1 MSVFM
6 LFVSLCFSVSQYSN
20 VQYLCYCV
28 IVYVFSVSQYSNVSI
43 YVICFSVFQ
52 CGPGTVMSV
61 FMLFVSLCFS
71 VSQYSYVSIYV
82 IGISMFQCVPV
93 QLCQYLCYLYL
104 CVSVCPSTVMS
115 VSMLSCISV
124 CFSVSQ
130 YSNVSIY
137 VICISVFQCVP
148 VQ

>member
-20 VQYLCYCV
+20 VSINVIRIAVFQCVPVQLCQYLCYLYL
-28 IVYVFSVSQYSNVSI
+28 YVSVCPS
-43 YVICFSVFQ
+43 
-52 CGPGTVMSV
+52 TVMSV
-61 FMLFVSLCFS
+61 FMLFCIS
-71 VSQYSYVSIYV
+71 V
-82 IGISMFQCVPV
+82 FQCIPV

-104 CVSVCPSTVMS
+104 CVSVCPSRVMS
-115 VSMLSCISV
+115 VFMLFVSL

-137 VICISVFQCVP
+137 AICISVFQCVP